1 MKLEN
6 NIILMIV
13 AAAAIYAIFLFI
25 SDYQKI
31 SDVVIDFKIGY
42 LIPILS
48 LVTVSW
54 IPLILMWHLLLKK
67 NGINI
72 PFRKNIVI
80 WLSGSA
86 LSLTPGQIGELI
98 KSQLI
103 KTLYDIPRTKTAPV
117 VLVEKFYSLTGAII
131 AGIIGIIILGMD
143 FNLVLFSIAILSIIF
158 LLIYYRPVLQY
169 GLKRITKFKFF
180 SKYSDNITDSYEILR
195 NSTGSGI
202 SSICIALA
210 ICYWIIISLSVYV
223 TLLAFG
229 IEGASFLKTISIYT
243 SSVII
248 GVITFI
254 PGGLGITEGSLVG
267 LFTLEGINVSIA
279 LILSVVIRLTT
290 LWYSVSIGFIGLK
303 LSGGLSLSRNFKN

>member
-1 MKLEN
+1 MKFGN
-6 NIILMIV
+6 NVILMVVI
-13 AAAAIYAIFLFI
+13 AIAIYAVFLFI
-25 SDYQKI
+25 SDYQKLSEEI
-31 SDVVIDFKIGY
+31 TNFQIEY
-42 LIPILS
+42 LIPILL
-48 LVTVSW
+48 LVTISW
-54 IPLILMWHLLLKK
+54 IPLIVKWHLLLKK

-72 PFRKNIVI
+72 PFRKNILI

-86 LSLTPGQIGELI
+86 LNATPGQLGGLI

-117 VLVEKFYSLTGAII
+117 VLVEKFYALAGAII

-143 FNLVLFSIAILSIIF
+143 FNLVLFSIAILSVIF
-158 LLIYYRPVLQY
+158 FLIYYRPVFQY

-195 NSTGSGI
+195 NSTGPGI
-202 SSICIALA
+202 ASICIVLS
-210 ICYWIIISLSVYV
+210 ISYWILVSLAVYL

-229 IEGASFLKTISIYT
+229 IEGTSFLKTISIYT

-254 PGGLGITEGSLVG
+254 PGGLGVTEGSLVG
-267 LFTLEGINVSIA
+267 LFTLEGIDVSIA

>member
-1 MKLEN
+1 MKFEN

-13 AAAAIYAIFLFI
+13 VAVAVYAIFLFM

-31 SDVVIDFKIGY
+31 SDVVIDFRIEY

-48 LVTVSW
+48 LVTASW

-67 NGINI
+67 NEITI
-72 PFRKNIVI
+72 PFRKNILI

-86 LSLTPGQIGELI
+86 LSVTPGQVGELI

-117 VLVEKFYSLTGAII
+117 VLVEKFYVLTGGII

-143 FNLVLFSIAILSIIF
+143 FNLVLFSIATLSVIF
-158 LLIYYRPVLQY
+158 FLIYYRPVLQY

-195 NSTGSGI
+195 NSTEPGI

-229 IEGASFLKTISIYT
+229 IEGTSFLKTISIYA

-267 LFTLEGINVSIA
+267 LFTLEGIDVSIA

-303 LSGGLSLSRNFKN
+303 LSGGLSLSRNSKN

>member
-31 SDVVIDFKIGY
+31 SDVVIDFKIEY

>member
-31 SDVVIDFKIGY
+31 SDVVIDFKIEY

-54 IPLILMWHLLLKK
+54 IPLILMWHLLIKK
-67 NGINI
+67 NVINI

-86 LSLTPGQIGELI
+86 LSLTPGQIGELN

-229 IEGASFLKTISIYT
+229 IEGVSFLKTISIYT

>member
-1 MKLEN
+1 MKFEN
-6 NIILMIV
+6 NIILIIV
-13 AAAAIYAIFLFI
+13 VAIAIYAIFLFI

-31 SDVVIDFKIGY
+31 SDVVIDFRIEY

-48 LVTVSW
+48 LVTASW

-67 NGINI
+67 NGISI
-72 PFRKNIVI
+72 PFRKNILI

-86 LSLTPGQIGELI
+86 LSLTPGQIGWII

-117 VLVEKFYSLTGAII
+117 VLVEKFYALAGAII
-131 AGIIGIIILGMD
+131 AGIIGIIISGMD
-143 FNLVLFSIAILSIIF
+143 FNLVLFSITTLSVIF
-158 LLIYYRPVLQY
+158 FLIYYRPIFQY

-180 SKYSDNITDSYEILR
+180 SKYSDNIADSYEILR
-195 NSTGSGI
+195 NSTGPGI
-202 SSICIALA
+202 ASICIVLS
-210 ICYWIIISLSVYV
+210 ISYWILVSLAVYL

-229 IEGASFLKTISIYT
+229 IEGTSFLKTISIYT
-243 SSVII
+243 SSVVI
-248 GVITFI
+248 GVISFI

-267 LFTLEGINVSIA
+267 LFTLEGIDVSLA
-279 LILSVVIRLTT
+279 LILSVIIRLVT

-303 LSGGLSLSRNFKN
+303 LSGGLSLSKNFKD

>member
-1 MKLEN
+1 MKFEN

-13 AAAAIYAIFLFI
+13 VAVAVYAIFLFI

-31 SDVVIDFKIGY
+31 SDVVIDFRIEY

-48 LVTVSW
+48 LVTASW

-67 NGINI
+67 NGITI
-72 PFRKNIVI
+72 PFRKNILI

-86 LSLTPGQIGELI
+86 LSLTPGQIGWII

-117 VLVEKFYSLTGAII
+117 VLVEKFYALTGGII
-131 AGIIGIIILGMD
+131 AGIIGIIISGMD
-143 FNLVLFSIAILSIIF
+143 FNLVLFSITTLSVIF
-158 LLIYYRPVLQY
+158 FLIYYRPIFQY

-180 SKYSDNITDSYEILR
+180 SKYSDNIADSYEILR
-195 NSTGSGI
+195 NSTGPGI
-202 SSICIALA
+202 ASICIVLS
-210 ICYWIIISLSVYV
+210 ISYWILVSLAVYL

-229 IEGASFLKTISIYT
+229 IEGTSFLKTISIYT
-243 SSVII
+243 SSVVI
-248 GVITFI
+248 GVISFI

-267 LFTLEGINVSIA
+267 LFTLEGIDVSLA
-279 LILSVVIRLTT
+279 LILSIIIRLVT

-303 LSGGLSLSRNFKN
+303 LSGGLSLSKNFKD

>member
-1 MKLEN
+1 
-6 NIILMIV
+6 
-13 AAAAIYAIFLFI
+13 
-25 SDYQKI
+25 
-31 SDVVIDFKIGY
+31 
-42 LIPILS
+42 
-48 LVTVSW
+48 
-54 IPLILMWHLLLKK
+54 
-67 NGINI
+67 
-72 PFRKNIVI
+72 
-80 WLSGSA
+80 
-86 LSLTPGQIGELI
+86 
-98 KSQLI
+98 
-103 KTLYDIPRTKTAPV
+103 
-117 VLVEKFYSLTGAII
+117 
-131 AGIIGIIILGMD
+131 MD
-143 FNLVLFSIAILSIIF
+143 FNLVLFSIVILFVIF
-158 LLIYYRPVLQY
+158 FLIYYRPVFQY

-195 NSTGSGI
+195 NSTEPGI

-267 LFTLEGINVSIA
+267 LFTLEGIDVSIA

-290 LWYSVSIGFIGLK
+290 LWYSVSIGLNGLK
-303 LSGGLSLSRNFKN
+303 LSGGL

>member
-1 MKLEN
+1 MKFGN

-13 AAAAIYAIFLFI
+13 ITIAIYAIFLFI
-25 SDYQKI
+25 SDYQKLSEEI
-31 SDVVIDFKIGY
+31 TNFQIEY
-42 LIPILS
+42 LIPILL
-48 LVTVSW
+48 LVTISW
-54 IPLILMWHLLLKK
+54 IPLIVKWHLLLKK

-72 PFRKNIVI
+72 PFRKNILI

-86 LSLTPGQIGELI
+86 LNATPGQLGGLI

-117 VLVEKFYSLTGAII
+117 VLVEKFYALAGAII

-143 FNLVLFSIAILSIIF
+143 FNLVLFSIAILSVIF
-158 LLIYYRPVLQY
+158 FLIYYRPVFQY

-180 SKYSDNITDSYEILR
+180 SKYSDNIADSYEILR
-195 NSTGSGI
+195 NSTGPGI
-202 SSICIALA
+202 ASICIVLS
-210 ICYWIIISLSVYV
+210 ISYWILVSLAVYL

-229 IEGASFLKTISIYT
+229 IEGTSFLKTISIYT
-243 SSVII
+243 SSVVI
-248 GVITFI
+248 GVISFI

-267 LFTLEGINVSIA
+267 LFTLEGIDVSLA
-279 LILSVVIRLTT
+279 LILSVIIRLVT

-303 LSGGLSLSRNFKN
+303 LSGGLSLSKNFKD

>member
-1 MKLEN
+1 MKFEN
-6 NIILMIV
+6 NFILMIV
-13 AAAAIYAIFLFI
+13 VSIGIYAIFLFI

-31 SDVVIDFKIGY
+31 SEKIINFQIEY

-48 LVTVSW
+48 IVTISW

-72 PFRKNIVI
+72 PVRKNILI

-86 LSLTPGQIGELI
+86 MNATPGQLGGLI
-98 KSQLI
+98 KAQLI
-103 KTLYDIPRTKTAPV
+103 KTLYNIPRTKTAPL
-117 VLVEKFYSLTGAII
+117 VLVEKFYILTGAII
-131 AGIIGIIILGMD
+131 AGIIGIIILEIN
-143 FNLVLFSIAILSIIF
+143 FNLILFAIAVLFVIF
-158 LLIYYRPVLQY
+158 FLIYYRPVFEY
-169 GLKRITKFKFF
+169 GLKKITKLKFF

-195 NSTGSGI
+195 NSTGPSI
-202 SSICIALA
+202 TSICITLS
-210 ICYWIIISLSVYV
+210 ISYWIIISFSVYL

-229 IEGASFLKTISIYT
+229 IETTTFLKTISIYT

-254 PGGLGITEGSLVG
+254 PGGIGITEGSLVG
-267 LFTLEGINVSIA
+267 FFTLEGIDVSLA

-303 LSGGLSLSRNFKN
+303 LSGGLSISKNFKN

>member
-1 MKLEN
+1 MKFEN

-13 AAAAIYAIFLFI
+13 VAVAVYAIFLFM

-31 SDVVIDFKIGY
+31 SDVVIDFRIEY

-48 LVTVSW
+48 LVTASW

-67 NGINI
+67 NEITI
-72 PFRKNIVI
+72 PFRKNILI

-86 LSLTPGQIGELI
+86 LSVTPGQVGELI

-117 VLVEKFYSLTGAII
+117 VLVEKFYVLTGGII

-143 FNLVLFSIAILSIIF
+143 FNLVLFSIATLSVIF
-158 LLIYYRPVLQY
+158 FLIYYRPALQY
-169 GLKRITKFKFF
+169 SLKRITKFKFF

-195 NSTGSGI
+195 NSTGPGI
-202 SSICIALA
+202 SSICITLA

-229 IEGASFLKTISIYT
+229 IEGTSFLKTISIYA

-267 LFTLEGINVSIA
+267 LFTLEGIDVSIA

-290 LWYSVSIGFIGLK
+290 LWYSVSIGFVGLK

>member
-1 MKLEN
+1 M
-6 NIILMIV
+6 
-13 AAAAIYAIFLFI
+13 
-25 SDYQKI
+25 
-31 SDVVIDFKIGY
+31 
-42 LIPILS
+42 
-48 LVTVSW
+48 
-54 IPLILMWHLLLKK
+54 KK
-67 NGINI
+67 NEITI

-86 LSLTPGQIGELI
+86 LNATPGQLGGLI

-103 KTLYDIPRTKTAPV
+103 KTLYDIPRTKTAPI
-117 VLVEKFYSLTGAII
+117 VLLEKFYGLTGAII
-131 AGIIGIIILGMD
+131 AGIIGVIILGMD
-143 FNLVLFSIAILSIIF
+143 FNLVLFSIVILFVIF
-158 LLIYYRPVLQY
+158 FLIYYRPVFQY

-195 NSTGSGI
+195 KSTEPGI

-229 IEGASFLKTISIYT
+229 IEGTSFLKTISIYV

-267 LFTLEGINVSIA
+267 LFTLEGIDVSIA

>member
-1 MKLEN
+1 MNE
-6 NIILMIV
+6 
-13 AAAAIYAIFLFI
+13 
-25 SDYQKI
+25 
-31 SDVVIDFKIGY
+31 FKIEF
-42 LIPILS
+42 LPQILA
-48 LVTVSW
+48 LVIIGWFVGFYRW
-54 IPLILMWHLLLKK
+54 VLLLKHSD
-67 NGINI
+67 IRI
-72 PFRKNIVI
+72 PASQNFFIFM
-80 WLSGSA
+80 SGYA
-86 LSLTPGQIGELI
+86 LSIIPGKVGELI

-117 VLVEKFYSLTGAII
+117 VLVEKFYALAGAII

-143 FNLVLFSIAILSIIF
+143 FNLVLFSIAILSVIF
-158 LLIYYRPVLQY
+158 FLIYYRPVFQY

-254 PGGLGITEGSLVG
+254 PGGLGVTEGSLVG
-267 LFTLEGINVSIA
+267 LFTLEGINMSIA

>member
-1 MKLEN
+1 MKFEN

-13 AAAAIYAIFLFI
+13 AAVAIYAIFLFI

-31 SDVVIDFKIGY
+31 SDVVIDFRIEY

-86 LSLTPGQIGELI
+86 LSLTPGQVGELI

-117 VLVEKFYSLTGAII
+117 VLVEKFYSLTGSII

-254 PGGLGITEGSLVG
+254 PGGLGITESSLVG

>member
-31 SDVVIDFKIGY
+31 SDVVIDFKIEY

-229 IEGASFLKTISIYT
+229 IEGVSFLKTISIYT

>member
-13 AAAAIYAIFLFI
+13 AAVAIYAIFLFI

-31 SDVVIDFKIGY
+31 SDVVIDFKIEY

-158 LLIYYRPVLQY
+158 FLIYYRPVLQY

-229 IEGASFLKTISIYT
+229 IEGVSFLKTISIYT

>member
-1 MKLEN
+1 MKFEN

-13 AAAAIYAIFLFI
+13 AAVAIYAIFLFI

-31 SDVVIDFKIGY
+31 SDVVIDFKIEY

>member
-1 MKLEN
+1 MKFEN

-13 AAAAIYAIFLFI
+13 VAVAVYAIFLFI

-31 SDVVIDFKIGY
+31 SDVVIDFRIEY

-67 NGINI
+67 NGITI
-72 PFRKNIVI
+72 PFRKNILI

-86 LSLTPGQIGELI
+86 LSVTPGQVGELI

-117 VLVEKFYSLTGAII
+117 VLVEKFYALTGGII
-131 AGIIGIIILGMD
+131 AGIIGIIISGMD
-143 FNLVLFSIAILSIIF
+143 FNLVLFSITILSVIF
-158 LLIYYRPVLQY
+158 FLIYYRPVFQY

-195 NSTGSGI
+195 NSTGPGI
-202 SSICIALA
+202 ASICIVLA
-210 ICYWIIISLSVYV
+210 ISYWILVSLAVYL

-229 IEGASFLKTISIYT
+229 IEGTSFLKTISIYT
-243 SSVII
+243 SSVVI
-248 GVITFI
+248 GVISFI

-267 LFTLEGINVSIA
+267 LFTLEGIDVSLA
-279 LILSVVIRLTT
+279 LILSVIIRLVT
-290 LWYSVSIGFIGLK
+290 LWYSISIGFIGLK
-303 LSGGLSLSRNFKN
+303 LSGGLSLSKNFKD

>member
-1 MKLEN
+1 MKFEN

-13 AAAAIYAIFLFI
+13 VAVAVYAIFLFI

-31 SDVVIDFKIGY
+31 SEGIINFQVEY

-48 LVTVSW
+48 LVTASW

-86 LSLTPGQIGELI
+86 LSLTPGQVGELI

-103 KTLYDIPRTKTAPV
+103 KTLYDIPRTKTAPI
-117 VLVEKFYSLTGAII
+117 VLLEKFYGLTGAII
-131 AGIIGIIILGMD
+131 AGIIGVIILGMD
-143 FNLVLFSIAILSIIF
+143 FNLVLFSIVILFVIF
-158 LLIYYRPVLQY
+158 FLIYYRPVFQY

-210 ICYWIIISLSVYV
+210 ICYWMIISLSVYV

-229 IEGASFLKTISIYT
+229 IEGTSFLKTISIYT

-267 LFTLEGINVSIA
+267 LFTLEGIDVSVA

-303 LSGGLSLSRNFKN
+303 LSDGLSLSRNFKN

>member
-1 MKLEN
+1 MKFEN

-13 AAAAIYAIFLFI
+13 AAVAIYAIFLFI

-31 SDVVIDFKIGY
+31 SDVVIDFRIEY

-86 LSLTPGQIGELI
+86 LSLTPGQVGELI

-117 VLVEKFYSLTGAII
+117 VLVEKFYALTGAII

-143 FNLVLFSIAILSIIF
+143 FNLVLFSIAILSVIF
-158 LLIYYRPVLQY
+158 FLIYYRPVFQY

-180 SKYSDNITDSYEILR
+180 SKYSDNIT
-195 NSTGSGI
+195 
-202 SSICIALA
+202 
-210 ICYWIIISLSVYV
+210 SLLSNDDVS
-223 TLLAFG
+223 LL
-229 IEGASFLKTISIYT
+229 
-243 SSVII
+243 
-248 GVITFI
+248 
-254 PGGLGITEGSLVG
+254 
-267 LFTLEGINVSIA
+267 
-279 LILSVVIRLTT
+279 
-290 LWYSVSIGFIGLK
+290 
-303 LSGGLSLSRNFKN
+303 

>member
-31 SDVVIDFKIGY
+31 SDVVIDFKIEY

-229 IEGASFLKTISIYT
+229 IEGVSFLKTISIYT

-254 PGGLGITEGSLVG
+254 PGGLGVTEGSLVG

>member
-31 SDVVIDFKIGY
+31 SDVVIDFKIEY

-229 IEGASFLKTISIYT
+229 IEGVSFLKTISIYT

-254 PGGLGITEGSLVG
+254 PGGLGITESSLVG

>member
-31 SDVVIDFKIGY
+31 SDVVIDFKIEY

-158 LLIYYRPVLQY
+158 FLIYYRPVLQY

-229 IEGASFLKTISIYT
+229 IEGVSFLKTISIYT

>member
-1 MKLEN
+1 MKFEN

-13 AAAAIYAIFLFI
+13 AAVAIYAIFLFI

-31 SDVVIDFKIGY
+31 SDVVIDFKIEY

-86 LSLTPGQIGELI
+86 LSVTPGQVGELI

-143 FNLVLFSIAILSIIF
+143 FNLVLFSVAILSVIF
-158 LLIYYRPVLQY
+158 FLIYYRPVLQY

-254 PGGLGITEGSLVG
+254 PGGLGVTEGSLVG

>member
-31 SDVVIDFKIGY
+31 SDVVIDFKIEY

-86 LSLTPGQIGELI
+86 LSVTPGQVGELI

-229 IEGASFLKTISIYT
+229 IEGVSFLKTISIYT

-254 PGGLGITEGSLVG
+254 PGGLGITESSLVG
-267 LFTLEGINVSIA
+267 LFTLEGINMSIA

>member
-1 MKLEN
+1 MKFEN
-6 NIILMIV
+6 NIILVIV
-13 AAAAIYAIFLFI
+13 VAVAVYAIFLFI

-31 SDVVIDFKIGY
+31 SDVVIDFRIEY

-48 LVTVSW
+48 LVTASW

-72 PFRKNIVI
+72 PFRKNILI

-86 LSLTPGQIGELI
+86 LSLTPGQIGWII

-117 VLVEKFYSLTGAII
+117 VLVEKFYALTGGII
-131 AGIIGIIILGMD
+131 AGIIGIIISGMD
-143 FNLVLFSIAILSIIF
+143 FNLVLFSITILSVIF
-158 LLIYYRPVLQY
+158 FLIYYRPVFQY

-195 NSTGSGI
+195 NSTGPGI
-202 SSICIALA
+202 ASICIVLA
-210 ICYWIIISLSVYV
+210 ISYWILVSLAVYL

-229 IEGASFLKTISIYT
+229 IEGTSFLKTISIYT
-243 SSVII
+243 SSVVI
-248 GVITFI
+248 GVISFI

-267 LFTLEGINVSIA
+267 LFTLEGIDVSLA
-279 LILSVVIRLTT
+279 LILSVIIRLVT
-290 LWYSVSIGFIGLK
+290 LWYSISIGFIGLK
-303 LSGGLSLSRNFKN
+303 LSGGLSLSKNIKD